1 MARQGIQQR
10 VTTLLE
16 ATNTVGGYV
25 SSLVCTDS
33 GLVVASAGETAAAEN
48 TAAVASLFDD
58 VLQRARRDLGFEDVD
73 EVTLDD
79 PTRGRTV
86 IRPLPLEGHTKLFLV
101 VLVPRQATW
110 RRNTNQLIKQLAPIL
125 RPLVGDEEME

>member
-1 MARQGIQQR
+1 MSRQGIQQR
-10 VTTLLE
+10 VTALLD
-16 ATNTVGGYV
+16 ATNTLGGYT
-25 SSLVCTDS
+25 SSLVCTQS
-33 GLVVASAGETAAAEN
+33 GLVVASSGETAAAEN

-86 IRPLPLEGHTKLFLV
+86 IRPLPLTGDTTLFLV
-101 VLVPRQATW
+101 VLVPRHATW
-110 RRNTNQLIKQLAPIL
+110 RRNTSLLMKQLAPIL
-125 RPLVGDEEME
+125 RPLVDEEAA